1 MIPLSR
7 SREHFDLACWVCLG
21 LKDLDFAAFSVFHR
35 LALPLSDKEV
45 KFGMCRLN
53 NEGFI
58 ISELADIGLFLF
70 FAQGLI
76 IYVRAHISNAS
87 WVEYDIT

>member
-1 MIPLSR
+1 MLPLSR
-7 SREHFDLACWVCLG
+7 SRKHFDLARWLCLG
-21 LKDLDFAAFSVFHR
+21 LKDLDFAAFNVFHR
-35 LALPLSDKEV
+35 LALPLSDRAV

-58 ISELADIGLFLF
+58 ISKLADIGLLLF

-76 IYVRAHISNAS
+76 IYVRAHISKAS